1 MATTRPFAYNI
12 GSQIPGTEQVGS
24 LAIGAPTSGF
34 TNNPQFWNGPDEDL
48 GYVIAAPVSGNT
60 QPTPIPGVFA
70 SVGFFRTSG
79 FSDSEFIN
87 LSQAVSSQY
96 GTPQTFSSAT
106 DASTWLTTNGFWN
119 SYVASLCDTFT
130 FIGNNATTTSNSAI
144 NDGTS
149 GWDSSAYS
157 LETFTGPVSVT
168 FQTSANGNYL
178 MGGFSYNPTATP
190 GSTYEDTSYGIY
202 LYNSDNVEIYENGA
216 QVTVLNVGTVVSS
229 SDVWKV
235 DYDGTSVKYYYN
247 STLLYTSTNAVT
259 QPLHVFFPL
268 FTPNEGAVDI
278 CVIGTLSPTPTPTP
292 TLTQTPTPTVTQTP
306 SETPSETPT
315 NTPTPTTTDLS
326 SVTTFTISGCTN
338 LNVLVADLGPSSLA
352 PGDVF
357 KFTFTGGTPSGCYRI
372 VEKTVATP
380 TDGATPLFFYVNC
393 AACQETLVTPTPSV
407 TPTFTPT
414 PSVTPTFTP
423 TPSTTPI
430 PVTGYGYNLVVL
442 PYAPPTSG
450 NTIFTRFT
458 VIGQSTGVTT
468 PNTFDVNGVFWNSID
483 NLSVDRTSYYS
494 GMTGTSVTAYFTQ
507 NGDTAIY
514 SGSSTAFTFEGPPGQ
529 QAFNYNP
536 GTRPSQLVLIQSA
549 STDFVTGQTVYIS
562 YVVN

>member
-216 QVTVLNVGTVVSS
+216 QVTVLYVGTVVSS

-247 STLLYTSTNAVT
+247 STLIYTSTNAVT

-357 KFTFTGGTPSGCYRI
+357 NLTFTGGTPSGCYRI